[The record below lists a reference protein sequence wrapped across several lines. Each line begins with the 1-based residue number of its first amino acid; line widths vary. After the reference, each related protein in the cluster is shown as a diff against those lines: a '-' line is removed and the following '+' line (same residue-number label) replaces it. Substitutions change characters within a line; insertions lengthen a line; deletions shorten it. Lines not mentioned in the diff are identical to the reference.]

1 MINYSKILRC
11 ASIVILILA
20 PIISIYLQNYQ
31 VVYGTNEGPYQS
43 GYEHGVSDA
52 NGTSGPLYLEE
63 PGKGFAFHT
72 EKFNQGYIDGFCS
85 VAGNDSSSDSDAG
98 TFYCS
103 ESATQFKNSSLL
115 TTNESS
121 YQYGFVISK
130 NDTKKNV
137 YDVTNACNYG
147 NWTADQTYSCLNS
160 YYDGTA
166 SPYRAGYQQGVQ
178 GIELQGT
185 HTQEFMKGYIK
196 GLNGYW
202 SNRG

>member
-1 MINYSKILRC
+1 MIPE
-11 ASIVILILA
+11 ILILVLV
-20 PIISIYLQNYQ
+20 IFTINYQ
-31 VVYGTNEGPYQS
+31 VVFVKGTNEGPYKS
-43 GYEHGVSDA
+43 GYEDGVSDA

-147 NWTADQTYSCLNS
+147 NY
-160 YYDGTA
+160 
-166 SPYRAGYQQGVQ
+166 
-178 GIELQGT
+178 
-185 HTQEFMKGYIK
+185 
-196 GLNGYW
+196 
-202 SNRG
+202 